1 MRGSTMRTAGVIGG
15 GIGGLAT
22 ALALANAGWTVT
34 VFEKAPVLTEV
45 GAGITLWP
53 NALAALDHLGVGD
66 DIRSRAAPGWVG
78 GIRNRQGR
86 WLLRTDAERFR
97 KLHGNFVA
105 MHRADLVDVLRTAL
119 PESVTLRLGGAVTGI
134 EVGGGI
140 RCGDRTEDFDLIVG
154 ADGIDSLTRRVM
166 FPEYPAPRSLGIRA
180 WRWIVD
186 DVDLVDV
193 GVVEVGGILGAGGE
207 FGIVPLGN
215 GRLYVFAAARL
226 SKEEPDP
233 SLDDFLHWPDPVP
246 QLISAVAP
254 QMILR
259 HDIRDL
265 PALPSFV
272 RGSVV
277 LVGDAAHAMGPHLGQ
292 GACQA
297 LEDAVA
303 LGAHAHDVA
312 TYDYLRTKRTHR
324 LQIRSRRSARII
336 LTRGAGAT
344 LVRDFALRAL
354 PTELFLRGMGS
365 NFSTRNMM

>member
-1 MRGSTMRTAGVIGG
+1 MRTAGIIGG

-22 ALALANAGWTVT
+22 AVALANAGWSVT
-34 VFEKAPVLTEV
+34 VFEQAPVLTEV

-53 NALAALDHLGVGD
+53 NALAALDDLGVGD
-66 DIRSRAAPGWVG
+66 EIRNRAAPGWVG
-78 GIRNRQGR
+78 GIRNREGR
-86 WLLRTDAERFR
+86 WLMRTNEERFR
-97 KLHGNFVA
+97 ALHGNFVA
-105 MHRADLVDVLRTAL
+105 MHRADLVDVLRAAL
-119 PESVTLRLGGAVTGI
+119 PDSVTVRLGSTVTGI
-134 EVGGGI
+134 DEDGAI
-140 RCGDRTEDFDLIVG
+140 QCGDRTEDFDLVVG
-154 ADGIDSLTRRVM
+154 ADGIDSLTRRTM
-166 FPEYPAPRSLGIRA
+166 FPDYPVPQSLGIRA

-186 DVDLVDV
+186 DMGTVD
-193 GVVEVGGILGAGGE
+193 VGGILGAGGE

-226 SKEEPDP
+226 STGTPDP
-233 SLDDFLHWPDPVP
+233 SLDDFLNWPSPIP
-246 QLISAVAP
+246 ELIAAVAP
-254 QMILR
+254 EQILR

-272 RGSVV
+272 RERVV

-324 LQIRSRRSARII
+324 LQQRSRRSARII
-336 LTRGAGAT
+336 LTRGASAT
-344 LVRDFALRAL
+344 FVRDLVLRVL
-354 PTELFLRGMGS
+354 PAELFLRGLGS
-365 NFSTRNMM
+365 NFSTRHM

>member
-1 MRGSTMRTAGVIGG
+1 MRTVGIIGG

-22 ALALANAGWTVT
+22 ALALAGAGWSVT
-34 VFEKAPVLTEV
+34 VFEQAPALTEV

-66 DIRSRAAPGWVG
+66 DIRRRAAPGWVG
-78 GIRNRQGR
+78 GIRNRQGQ
-86 WLLRTDAERFR
+86 WLMRTSEERFR
-97 KLHGNFVA
+97 AMHGNFVA

-119 PESVTLRLGGAVTGI
+119 PESVTVRLGSPVTGI
-134 EVGGGI
+134 EVGGAI
-140 RCGDRTEDFDLIVG
+140 RCGDRTENFDLLVG
-154 ADGIDSLTRRVM
+154 ADGIDSLTRQTI
-166 FPEYPAPRSLGIRA
+166 FPEYPVPRSLSIRA

-186 DVDLVDV
+186 DF
-193 GVVEVGGILGAGGE
+193 GVVDVGGILGAGTE

-215 GRLYVFAAARL
+215 GRLYVFAATRL
-226 SKEEPDP
+226 SKETPDP
-233 SLDDFLHWPDPVP
+233 SLDDFLDWPGPIP

-254 QMILR
+254 EQILR

-272 RGSVV
+272 RKSVV

-312 TYDYLRTKRTHR
+312 TYDYLRTGRTHR
-324 LQIRSRRSARII
+324 LQVRSRRSARII

-344 LVRDFALRAL
+344 AVRDLVLRAL
-354 PTELFLRGMGS
+354 PAELFLRGMGS

>member
-1 MRGSTMRTAGVIGG
+1 MHTAGIIGG

-22 ALALANAGWTVT
+22 ALALANAGWSVT
-34 VFEKAPVLTEV
+34 VFEQAPVLTEV

-66 DIRSRAAPGWVG
+66 EIRSRAAPGWVG

-86 WLLRTDAERFR
+86 WLMRTSEERFR
-97 KLHGNFVA
+97 ALHGNFVA
-105 MHRADLVDVLRTAL
+105 MHRGDLVDVLHTAL

-134 EVGGGI
+134 DVGGAI
-140 RCGDRTEDFDLIVG
+140 RCGDRLEEFDLIVG
-154 ADGIDSLTRRVM
+154 ADGIDSLTRRTM
-166 FPEYPAPRSLGIRA
+166 FPEYPVPQSLGVRA

-186 DVDLVDV
+186 DFGSVD
-193 GVVEVGGILGAGGE
+193 VGGILGAGGE

-226 SKEEPDP
+226 SKGAPDP
-233 SLDDFLHWPDPVP
+233 SLDDFLHWPSPVP
-246 QLISAVAP
+246 ELISAVVP
-254 QMILR
+254 ERILR

-272 RGSVV
+272 RDSVV

-303 LGAHAHDVA
+303 LSAHAHDLA

-324 LQIRSRRSARII
+324 LQKRSRQSARTI
-336 LTRGAGAT
+336 LTRGVGAT
-344 LVRDFALRAL
+344 LARDLVLRAL
-354 PTELFLRGMGS
+354 PTEVFLRGLGS
-365 NFSTRNMM
+365 NFSTRHMM